1 MNPIGESELI
11 LNPDGSIYHLNLLP
25 SDIAD
30 TIITVGDPDRVAM
43 VSKYFDTIEVIK
55 HKREFVTHTGMCRG
69 KRLTVISTGIG
80 TSNIEIV
87 YTELDALVNIDLETR
102 EVKEKPN
109 SLNFIRIGTSGGL
122 RKGIEVDSFVASAF
136 GIGLDNLMA
145 FYDFQP
151 NEEEEEI
158 QEALP
163 ELARYLQPYVAQA
176 SYELLQT
183 VAADVIKGI
192 TITSPGFYA
201 PQSRTLRVSP
211 MLKNKLQLLQE
222 FEFED
227 SPYQITNFEMETA
240 SMYAFARLFGHN
252 ALSMNAIIANRV
264 ENTFSE
270 DPKAVVE
277 KLIVFVLD
285 KLCDE

>member
-1 MNPIGESELI
+1 MNPIGDSELI

-43 VSKYFDTIEVIK
+43 VSKHFDTIEVSK
-55 HKREFVTHTGMCRG
+55 QKREFVTHTGMYKG

-102 EVKEKPN
+102 EIKEEPTV
-109 SLNFIRIGTSGGL
+109 LNFIRIGTSGGL
-122 RKGIEVDSFVASAF
+122 RKGIEIDSFVASAF

-151 NEEEEEI
+151 NEAEEEL

-163 ELARYLQPYVAQA
+163 ELARYIQPYVAQA

-183 VAADVIKGI
+183 IAKGITKGI

-201 PQSRTLRVSP
+201 PQSRTLRVAP
-211 MLKNKLQLLQE
+211 VLKNKLKMLQE
-222 FEFED
+222 FELKD

-240 SMYAFARLFGHN
+240 SMYAFARLFGHH
-252 ALSMNAIIANRV
+252 ALSMNAIIANRN

-270 DPKAVVE
+270 DPKGTVE
-277 KLIVFVLD
+277 KLILFVLER
-285 KLCDE
+285 LCD

>member
-25 SDIAD
+25 TDISD

-43 VSKYFDTIEVIK
+43 VSKHFDNIEIIK
-55 HKREFVTHTGMCRG
+55 QKREFVTHTGTYKG

-87 YTELDALVNIDLETR
+87 FTELDALVNIDLETR
-102 EVKEKPN
+102 EVKEE
-109 SLNFIRIGTSGGL
+109 STALNFIRVGTSGGL

-151 NEEEEEI
+151 NEEEEEL
-158 QEALP
+158 QDLLP
-163 ELARYLQPYVAQA
+163 ELGNYIQPYVAQA
-176 SYELLQT
+176 SYELLQI
-183 VAADVIKGI
+183 VASDVTQGI

-201 PQSRTLRVSP
+201 PQSRTLRVTP
-211 MLKNKLQLLQE
+211 MLKNKLKILQE
-222 FEFED
+222 FEFDD

-252 ALSMNAIIANRV
+252 ALSMNAIIANRI
-264 ENTFSE
+264 ENSFSE
-270 DPKAVVE
+270 NPKKTVE
-277 KLIVFVLD
+277 ELIVYVLD
-285 KLCDE
+285 KLVD